1 MGYRITYGQTVTY
14 KIIPNKKTHRRRF
27 AVVIVVFALLVG
39 LLSFKSIWKQML
51 PGEEHITF
59 QALSH
64 MVEHLRNGET
74 MKKAVTAFCQ
84 ELVSYDK

>member
-14 KIIPNKKTHRRRF
+14 KFIPNKKLHRRRF
-27 AVVIVVFALLVG
+27 AVVIVVFALLAG
-39 LLSFKSIWKQML
+39 LFSYRAAWKQLL
-51 PGEEHITF
+51 PGDEHITF

-64 MVEHLRNGET
+64 MVENLKNGGT
-74 MKKAVTAFCQ
+74 MKEAVTAFCQ